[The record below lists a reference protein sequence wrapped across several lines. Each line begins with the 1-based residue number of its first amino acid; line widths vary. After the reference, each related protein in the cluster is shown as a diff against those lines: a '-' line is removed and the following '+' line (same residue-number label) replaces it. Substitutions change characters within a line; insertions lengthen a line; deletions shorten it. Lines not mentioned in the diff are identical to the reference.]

1 MRKFLLLA
9 LLLVPAFVMAQEEEK
24 AQQVKKLEITAD
36 VGAIFGVQK
45 GGSAGL
51 TVTAGVGSWLD
62 KHFYLGAHTGAFIG
76 LKKGS
81 TATIPLFAR
90 MEYKFNGNKTAGL
103 SLPFDVGY
111 IFRAKSIMLGLMPT
125 YTFVMNSWSNL
136 KFGVGYIGAVSTQ
149 GYGMGHNLGARIGWQ
164 FHPGKATPRI
174 NPTRD
179 SGLQYTIETGLIT
192 TGTRCIS
199 GGDTYKENY
208 PEIAFGVA
216 LTYKYNPNLSFGV
229 VYRQENEN
237 NTFALRGNYRL
248 SDKKGSWIGS
258 ADVGLTKKNYYAEGT
273 SGFIAP
279 AVGYSV
285 RAAGNSYFDFK
296 LGYRIGSSV
305 SEKATTGEEFKAL
318 NNGIFF
324 TISWTHTTKLFQR

>member
-24 AQQVKKLEITAD
+24 AQQVKKLEITAE
-36 VGAIFGVQK
+36 VGALFGVQK

-81 TATIPLFAR
+81 TVTIPLFAR

-164 FHPGKATPRI
+164 FHPGKITPRA

-192 TGTRCIS
+192 TGTKWIS
-199 GGDTYKENY
+199 DGDTHKDIY
-208 PEIAFGVA
+208 PVIALGVA

-229 VYRQENEN
+229 VYSWSMDNS
-237 NTFALRGNYRL
+237 FALRGNYRL

-258 ADVGLTKKNYYAEGT
+258 ADVGLTKMNYDAEGT

-305 SEKATTGEEFKAL
+305 SGDEEKAL
-318 NNGIFF
+318 NNGPFF